1 MAQIP
6 LSPANKLQTPQ
17 LSLGVIAE
25 FQHFLAKT
33 NAIALAI
40 GVIIGG
46 ATTKLV
52 SGIVEYLINPL
63 IGAILANVNLSDIKI
78 VLGTAKNAQGQIVEN
93 ALRIGDFAALIINFV
108 IVMAVV
114 FVIARVVV
122 RKMLEGDIVDAKK
135 IKDKAA
141 EATKDRA

>member
-6 LSPANKLQTPQ
+6 LPPISKIQVPQ
-17 LSLGVIAE
+17 INLGMLGE
-25 FQHFLAKT
+25 FQQFLAKT

-52 SGIVEYLINPL
+52 GGIVEYLINPI

-78 VLGTAKNAQGQIVEN
+78 VLGTVKNAQGQVVEN
-93 ALRIGDFAALIINFV
+93 ALRIGDFASLIINFI

-114 FVIARVVV
+114 FIIARLLV